1 MKHDK
6 VYLSN
11 IIDAIDRI
19 LDYTEGIDKTE
30 FVKKTM
36 IQDAVIRNF
45 EIIGEATK
53 NISSDLREDHK
64 QIPWKNMAGMRDKL
78 IHNYM
83 GVDLDA
89 VWHTI
94 TDILPS
100 LHDEISDLLADS

>member
-1 MKHDK
+1 MKHDS

-11 IIDAIDRI
+11 ILDSIDRI
-19 LDYTEGIDKTE
+19 LEYTDGMSH
-30 FVKKTM
+30 KKFKESN
-36 IQDAVIRNF
+36 IVQDAVIRNF

-53 NISSDLREDHK
+53 NISPELRNKANH
-64 QIPWKNMAGMRDKL
+64 IPWKNMAGMRDKL

-94 TDILPS
+94 NDILPS
-100 LHDEISDLLADS
+100 LRKKISKL